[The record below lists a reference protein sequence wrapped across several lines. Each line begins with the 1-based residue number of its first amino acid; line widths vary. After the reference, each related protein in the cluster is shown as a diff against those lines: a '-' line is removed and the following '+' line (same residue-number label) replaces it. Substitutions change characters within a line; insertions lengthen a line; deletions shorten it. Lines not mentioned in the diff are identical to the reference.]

1 MSRATTEPTIPTA
14 RDAALAR
21 AASRV
26 LDAST
31 SDDRGLTMQI
41 VEAGKEC
48 TALELPPA
56 AARLLRTLLQ
66 EMAAG
71 RAVTVVPLDA
81 EITTGDAAEL
91 LHVSRPFVV
100 GLIDKGE
107 LAARMVGAHR
117 RLRLDDVLKYKR
129 DSKVRARV
137 ALKEM
142 VEISQELGLE

>member
-1 MSRATTEPTIPTA
+1 MARPTTEPTIPTD
-14 RDAALAR
+14 RDAVLAQ
-21 AASRV
+21 AASRA

-31 SDDRGLTMQI
+31 SEDSSLSVQI

-56 AARLLRTLLQ
+56 AARLLKTLLH

-71 RAVTVVPLDA
+71 RAVTVVPMDA
-81 EITTGDAAEL
+81 EITTGEAAEL

-100 GLIDKGE
+100 GLIDKGD

-129 DSKVRARV
+129 DSKVRARG

>member
-1 MSRATTEPTIPTA
+1 MCE
-14 RDAALAR
+14 
-21 AASRV
+21 
-26 LDAST
+26 
-31 SDDRGLTMQI
+31 
-41 VEAGKEC
+41 
-48 TALELPPA
+48 
-56 AARLLRTLLQ
+56 
-66 EMAAG
+66 
-71 RAVTVVPLDA
+71 
-81 EITTGDAAEL
+81 AAEL